1 MQQRIPLAAIAPGE
15 TVRVAEIRVEGALRR
30 RLFDLGLIPQTLVS
44 CRFIAPAGLSLIH
57 ILSGRQL
64 TVIFPEER
72 PSALERQL
80 RTIEWLRAAG
90 LSRGEVFVICDRMDA
105 AEKREAEAFA
115 RDRIYLHV
123 GTRAQL
129 CAIVKMGWNDDE
141 AGRTDDSRDGAE
153 RPVSEPGKR
162 I

>member
-1 MQQRIPLAAIAPGE
+1 MIWDVLIC
-15 TVRVAEIRVEGALRR
+15 ALWCVGI
-30 RLFDLGLIPQTLVS
+30 LGLVWVL
-44 CRFIAPAGLSLIH
+44 AGWSLLP
-57 ILSGRQL
+57 LSGRQL
-64 TVIFPEER
+64 TAIFPDGK
-72 PSALERQL
+72 SGALERQL

-90 LSRGEVFVICDRMDA
+90 LSRGEVFVIYDRMDA

-115 RDRIYLHV
+115 RDRSYLHV

>member
-1 MQQRIPLAAIAPGE
+1 MGI
-15 TVRVAEIRVEGALRR
+15 
-30 RLFDLGLIPQTLVS
+30 LGLVWVL
-44 CRFIAPAGLSLIH
+44 AGWFLLP
-57 ILSGRQL
+57 LSGRQL

-72 PSALERQL
+72 PGALERQL

-90 LSRGEVFVICDRMDA
+90 LSRGEVCDRMDA

>member
-1 MQQRIPLAAIAPGE
+1 MIC
-15 TVRVAEIRVEGALRR
+15 ALWCVGI
-30 RLFDLGLIPQTLVS
+30 LGLVWVL
-44 CRFIAPAGLSLIH
+44 AGWFLLP
-57 ILSGRQL
+57 LSGRQL

-72 PSALERQL
+72 PGTLERQL

-90 LSRGEVFVICDRMDA
+90 LSRGEVFAVCDRMNA
-105 AEKREAEAFA
+105 EEKREAEIFA

>member
-1 MQQRIPLAAIAPGE
+1 MIWDVLIC
-15 TVRVAEIRVEGALRR
+15 ALWCVGI
-30 RLFDLGLIPQTLVS
+30 LGLVWVL
-44 CRFIAPAGLSLIH
+44 AGWFLLP
-57 ILSGRQL
+57 LSGKQM
-64 TVIFPEER
+64 TAIFPDGK
-72 PSALERQL
+72 PGALERQL

-90 LSRGEVFVICDRMDA
+90 LSRGEVFAVCDRMDA

-129 CAIVKMGWNDDE
+129 CAIVKIGWNDDE

>member
-1 MQQRIPLAAIAPGE
+1 MIC
-15 TVRVAEIRVEGALRR
+15 ALWYVGI
-30 RLFDLGLIPQTLVS
+30 LGLVWVL
-44 CRFIAPAGLSLIH
+44 AGWFLLP
-57 ILSGRQL
+57 LSGRQL

-72 PSALERQL
+72 PGALERQL
-80 RTIEWLRAAG
+80 RTLEWLRAAG
-90 LSRGEVFVICDRMDA
+90 LSRGEVSVICDRMDA

>member
-1 MQQRIPLAAIAPGE
+1 MIVDVLICALWCVGILALIWVLAGWFLLPLSE
-15 TVRVAEIRVEGALRR
+15 
-30 RLFDLGLIPQTLVS
+30 
-44 CRFIAPAGLSLIH
+44 
-57 ILSGRQL
+57 RQL
-64 TVIFPEER
+64 TVIFPE
-72 PSALERQL
+72 SKSGALERQL
-80 RTIEWLRAAG
+80 RTLEWLRAAG

-123 GTRAQL
+123 GARAQL
-129 CAIVKMGWNDDE
+129 GAIVKIGWNDDE

>member
-1 MQQRIPLAAIAPGE
+1 MILDVIFCALWCVGILAL
-15 TVRVAEIRVEGALRR
+15 VW
-30 RLFDLGLIPQTLVS
+30 GL
-44 CRFIAPAGLSLIH
+44 AGWLLLP
-57 ILSGRQL
+57 LSGRQS
-64 TVIFPEER
+64 TVLFPDGKEG
-72 PSALERQL
+72 ALERQL

>member
-1 MQQRIPLAAIAPGE
+1 MIADKLAVRLFLLPAPGSAAAE
-15 TVRVAEIRVEGALRR
+15 QRLNPRLELQNIKRLREIVVRPG
-30 RLFDLGLIPQTLVS
+30 
-44 CRFIAPAGLSLIH
+44 
-57 ILSGRQL
+57 
-64 TVIFPEER
+64 
-72 PSALERQL
+72 ALERQL
-80 RTIEWLRAAG
+80 RTLEWLRAAG

>member
-1 MQQRIPLAAIAPGE
+1 MTA
-15 TVRVAEIRVEGALRR
+15 
-30 RLFDLGLIPQTLVS
+30 
-44 CRFIAPAGLSLIH
+44 
-57 ILSGRQL
+57 
-64 TVIFPEER
+64 IFPDGK
-72 PSALERQL
+72 PGALERQL
-80 RTIEWLRAAG
+80 RTIEWLQAAG

-141 AGRTDDSRDGAE
+141 AGRTDDSRDGAG

>member
-1 MQQRIPLAAIAPGE
+1 MIWDVLIC
-15 TVRVAEIRVEGALRR
+15 ALWCVGI
-30 RLFDLGLIPQTLVS
+30 LGLVWVL
-44 CRFIAPAGLSLIH
+44 AGWFLLP
-57 ILSGRQL
+57 LSGKQL

-72 PSALERQL
+72 SGALERQL
-80 RTIEWLRAAG
+80 RTIEWLRAAR

-105 AEKREAEAFA
+105 AEKRETEAFA
-115 RDRIYLHV
+115 CDRIYLHV

>member
-1 MQQRIPLAAIAPGE
+1 MIWDVLIC
-15 TVRVAEIRVEGALRR
+15 ALWCVGI
-30 RLFDLGLIPQTLVS
+30 LGLVWVL
-44 CRFIAPAGLSLIH
+44 AGWFLLP
-57 ILSGRQL
+57 LSGRQL

-72 PSALERQL
+72 PGALERQL
-80 RTIEWLRAAG
+80 RTIEWLRTAG
-90 LSRGEVFVICDRMDA
+90 LSRGEGFAVCDRMDA

-141 AGRTDDSRDGAE
+141 AGRTDDS
-153 RPVSEPGKR
+153 
-162 I
+162 

>member
-1 MQQRIPLAAIAPGE
+1 MIWDVLIC
-15 TVRVAEIRVEGALRR
+15 ALWCVGI
-30 RLFDLGLIPQTLVS
+30 LGLVWVL
-44 CRFIAPAGLSLIH
+44 AGWFLLP
-57 ILSGRQL
+57 LSGRQL

-72 PSALERQL
+72 PGALERQL

-90 LSRGEVFVICDRMDA
+90 LSRGEVFVIYDRMDA

>member
-1 MQQRIPLAAIAPGE
+1 MLP
-15 TVRVAEIRVEGALRR
+15 
-30 RLFDLGLIPQTLVS
+30 
-44 CRFIAPAGLSLIH
+44 
-57 ILSGRQL
+57 LSGKQM
-64 TVIFPEER
+64 TAIFPDGK
-72 PSALERQL
+72 PGALERQL

-90 LSRGEVFVICDRMDA
+90 LSRCAVFVICDRIDA

>member
-1 MQQRIPLAAIAPGE
+1 MTA
-15 TVRVAEIRVEGALRR
+15 
-30 RLFDLGLIPQTLVS
+30 
-44 CRFIAPAGLSLIH
+44 
-57 ILSGRQL
+57 
-64 TVIFPEER
+64 IFPDGK
-72 PSALERQL
+72 PGALERQL

-141 AGRTDDSRDGAE
+141 AGRTDDSRHGAE
-153 RPVSEPGKR
+153 RAVSESGKR
-162 I
+162 L